1 MSSTSRASKPR
12 YTPTP
17 PEELLART
25 KQRSAAHRQRR
36 LAGGGGG
43 FAVVAALVL
52 IGVLLPSNGARSQQ
66 ASDKPGKVVVSARIG
81 VAYELTTNEPTA
93 PNAAHQVAVAVDND
107 EVGFSLDLLN
117 KLATSSKASGSG
129 NVLVSPS
136 SLATALAMLELGAKG
151 ATQAGIAAA
160 LHTSGL
166 SAAQQAEG
174 WHTLA
179 ALLAAETSTSGAHLK
194 HEPELDIAN
203 ALFLQ
208 EHLPVLPAYVQALSK
223 DFQTGLWQVDFEKD
237 LVGATRAIN
246 LWTSENT
253 KGLIKQLFSPGAL
266 DATTVLVL
274 ADAVYFHAKW
284 SSPFGNMTLERPFY
298 PTEGAPVRVAFMS
311 SPSAE
316 TRSAFHIPVA
326 LTSRY
331 VAVELPY
338 AGDKLSA
345 LVLMPTGT
353 TLPGFVAS
361 LTPSL
366 LAQIVGGMFP
376 QSVQL
381 SMPTFTEQSD
391 YDLIQTLS
399 SMGMAQAFGPG
410 ADLTAIAPRPPLYV
424 HAVEQHA
431 YLQVTP
437 KGTTAAAATGV
448 GVAMSATEATEHPI
462 VIDHPF
468 LFLVRDDA
476 TGAILFE
483 SMVENPAS

>member
-1 MSSTSRASKPR
+1 MSSTPETEAPHYS
-12 YTPTP
+12 PTP

-25 KQRSAAHRQRR
+25 KQKSAAHRRR
-36 LAGGGGG
+36 LVAGGSG
-43 FAVVAALVL
+43 FCAVVAALVL
-52 IGVLLPSNGARSQQ
+52 IGVLLPSSGARSQQ
-66 ASDKPGKVVVSARIG
+66 AGAKPGRI
-81 VAYELTTNEPTA
+81 VISTRIADAYELTADEPPA
-93 PNAAHQVAVAVDND
+93 PAAPHQVMAALDND
-107 EVGFSLDLLN
+107 EVGFSIDLLQ
-117 KLATSSKASGSG
+117 KLAASSDASGAS

-136 SLATALAMLELGAKG
+136 SLSTALAMLELGAKG

-166 SAAQQAEG
+166 SATDQAEG
-174 WHTLA
+174 WHSLA
-179 ALLAAETSTSGAHLK
+179 ALLAAETSTSGADLK
-194 HEPELDIAN
+194 REPELNIAN

-208 EHLPVLPAYVQALSK
+208 EHFPVLPAYVQALSK
-223 DFQTGLWQVDFEKD
+223 DFESGLWQVDFEKD
-237 LVGATRAIN
+237 LPGATRAIN

-284 SSPFGNMTLERPFY
+284 SSPFENMTLERPFY
-298 PTEGAPVRVAFMS
+298 LAQGAQVRVPFMS

-316 TRSAFHIPVA
+316 AHNGFHVPVSQA
-326 LTSRY
+326 SGY

-338 AGDKLSA
+338 GGDKMSA

-353 TLPGFVAS
+353 TLPAFLAS
-361 LTPSL
+361 LTPAS
-366 LAQIVGGMFP
+366 LAQIVSGMFP

-381 SMPTFTEQSD
+381 SMPSFTERSD
-391 YDLIQTLS
+391 YNLIQTLS
-399 SMGMAQAFGPG
+399 SMGMAQAFGPE
-410 ADLTAIAPRPPLYV
+410 ADLTGIALRPPLYV
-424 HAVEQHA
+424 QAVEQHA

-448 GVAMSATEATEHPI
+448 GVAMSATEATPHPI

-468 LFLVRDDA
+468 LFLVRDNA
-476 TGAILFE
+476 SGAVVFE